1 MTKLLNSPAVLIS
14 LLVAPIAVFFV
25 YFFALRY
32 DIPWFDEYEN
42 IPYFLQQFVD
52 ANSVGKRFD
61 ALLKPNN
68 EHRVLYARLVVYA
81 QYLLTGGI
89 SFQGLMLWGNLGL
102 VLIFYLLAQSTQS
115 LNSETLRLS
124 PSSLSVPDCQL
135 STGTP
140 ARCHCQLLLPLPLI
154 LFTAQNYLLTF
165 TAIYTL
171 QYLAIIML
179 VMLTFFVLALNKP
192 GAFAG
197 ALGVGALATFS
208 MGNGILLWPAGVA
221 MLVVRRRWSWVG
233 IWSVFGAICIW
244 LYFRNYPVQQGNSEG
259 FAYVLEHPL
268 QTLAGFFIFAGS
280 LFDLF
285 PAWPVEQRAVLPLL
299 AGVVLVGVLAWW
311 LVRVVFRREPAGP
324 RNASR
329 SHFEVFLTGVILFL
343 LANMALIAV
352 FRIRFYFGM
361 VLHSSYRT
369 YALVLWAVGYLCL
382 ISLLKPQNRPHW
394 VWALWGIFL
403 SINILSYVT
412 YVPEAIQRRKHM
424 QGLAFNQQHNQI
436 GLGGT
441 RNSALAHWIVELD
454 STMHVRGWHT
464 LPNPAITPDEQ
475 LLLRPLPTTGPIT
488 PVEIEQKPDYI
499 VVSSTEPGYEVSR
512 DAGIYVVFQSTNHTY
527 VQFAEPNKPYKR
539 NPFSRGPGWSSAM
552 PTALVQPG
560 HYTIGLFVTHP
571 GKSDIQRTG
580 HTILVE

>member
-1 MTKLLNSPAVLIS
+1 MERSEIRNGTAIETAKPMKLFTNRYFLIT

-52 ANSVGKRFD
+52 ANTPGERFD

-102 VLIFYLLAQSTQS
+102 VVIFCLLAKS
-115 LNSETLRLS
+115 
-124 PSSLSVPDCQL
+124 
-135 STGTP
+135 TP
-140 ARCHCQLLLPLPLI
+140 APNGEPVSSAYCPPLLTPHLSLLPLPLI

-179 VMLTFFVLALNKP
+179 VMGTFFVLAFDKP

-197 ALGVGALATFS
+197 ALGMGALATFS

-221 MLVVRRRWSWVG
+221 MLVIRRRWLWLG
-233 IWSVFGAICIW
+233 IWIVFGSVCTW

-259 FAYVLEHPL
+259 FAYVLHHPL

-311 LVRVVFRREPAGP
+311 LVRVVFRRNVGH
-324 RNASR
+324 SR
-329 SHFEVFLTGVILFL
+329 SHFETFLTGVSLFL
-343 LANMALIAV
+343 LANMTLIAV

-382 ISLLKPQNRPHW
+382 INLLKPTARQRW
-394 VWALWGIFL
+394 VSLLWVLFL
-403 SINILSYVT
+403 SVNILT
-412 YVPEAIQRRKHM
+412 YFTYLPEAVQRRKHM
-424 QGLAFNQQHNQI
+424 QGLTFNQQHNQI

-441 RNSALAHWIVELD
+441 RNSALARWIVELD
-454 STMHVRGWHT
+454 STMRVRGWHT
-464 LPNPAITPDEQ
+464 LPEPAITPDEKQ
-475 LLLRPLPTTGPIT
+475 LLSPLPTTGPTI

-499 VVSSTEPGYEVSR
+499 VDSSSEEGYKVSR
-512 DAGIYVVFQSTNHTY
+512 DAGIYVVFQSVGHTY
-527 VQFAEPNKPYKR
+527 VQFAELNKPHKR
-539 NPFSRGPGWSSAM
+539 NPFTRNPGWSSAM
-552 PTALVQPG
+552 PTALMQPG
-560 HYTIGLFVTHP
+560 TYCIGLFRTQP
-571 GKSDIQRTG
+571 GKSEVYRTN
-580 HTILVE
+580 HCIRVE